1 MQASSGWDGC
11 EGESLVARILLV
23 EDNPDHLEL
32 MAFLLRSQGHET
44 INAGSAESGQTM
56 MRCCGEI
63 DLIICDISLGN
74 ASGIDLVRTLRK
86 SGRFNRVPIVAI
98 TAGSMGQAPE
108 AYAAGFNHYLLK
120 PIEPETFLAEIKRC
134 LASGDRRQGDDPGP
148 LKRSS

>member
-1 MQASSGWDGC
+1 
-11 EGESLVARILLV
+11 VARILLV
-23 EDNPDHLEL
+23 EDNPDQLEL
-32 MAFLLRSQGHET
+32 IAHLLRSQGHET

-120 PIEPETFLAEIKRC
+120 PIEPEIFLAEIKRC
-134 LASGDRRQGDDPGP
+134 LASGDQRQGDDPLP

>member
-1 MQASSGWDGC
+1 
-11 EGESLVARILLV
+11 
-23 EDNPDHLEL
+23 
-32 MAFLLRSQGHET
+32 
-44 INAGSAESGQTM
+44 

-86 SGRFNRVPIVAI
+86 SGRFGNVPIVAV

-120 PIEPETFLAEIKRC
+120 PIEPERFLAEIKQY
-134 LASGDRRQGDDPGP
+134 LAGGDQRHGNDAGTMQ
-148 LKRSS
+148 RSS

>member
-1 MQASSGWDGC
+1 MLQDEKGLS
-11 EGESLVARILLV
+11 VARILLI
-23 EDNPDHLEL
+23 EDNRDHLEL
-32 MAFLLRSQGHET
+32 MAYLLRSQGHET
-44 INAGSAESGQTM
+44 MNAGSAESGQTM
-56 MRCCGEI
+56 MRCCREI

-74 ASGIDLVRTLRK
+74 ASGIELVRALRQ
-86 SGRFNRVPIVAI
+86 SGRFDNVPIVAV

-134 LASGDRRQGDDPGP
+134 LAGGDKRQGDDAGT

>member
-1 MQASSGWDGC
+1 
-11 EGESLVARILLV
+11 
-23 EDNPDHLEL
+23 
-32 MAFLLRSQGHET
+32 MAYLLRSQGHET
-44 INAGSAESGQTM
+44 MNAGSAESGQTM
-56 MRCCGEI
+56 MRCCREI

-74 ASGIDLVRTLRK
+74 ASGIELVRALRQ
-86 SGRFNRVPIVAI
+86 SGRFDNVPIVAI

-134 LASGDRRQGDDPGP
+134 LAGGDKRQGDDAGT

>member
-1 MQASSGWDGC
+1 M
-11 EGESLVARILLV
+11 ARILLV

-32 MAFLLRSQGHET
+32 MAYLLRSQGHET

-56 MRCCGEI
+56 MRCCREI

-74 ASGIDLVRTLRK
+74 ASGIDLVRT
-86 SGRFNRVPIVAI
+86 
-98 TAGSMGQAPE
+98 PE

-134 LASGDRRQGDDPGP
+134 LAGGNKRQGDDAGT
-148 LKRSS
+148 LKQSS